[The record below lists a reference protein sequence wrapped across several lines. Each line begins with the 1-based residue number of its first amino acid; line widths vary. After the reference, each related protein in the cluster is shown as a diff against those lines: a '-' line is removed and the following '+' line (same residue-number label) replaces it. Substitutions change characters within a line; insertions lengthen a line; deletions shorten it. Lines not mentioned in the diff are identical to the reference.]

1 MNGSS
6 HQLRRVGLL
15 KSFIAN
21 NKLLVALLFS
31 ITGNIIAWFHMN
43 AQFRWEWAKS
53 QWWIL
58 FAGIPISYLFYYS
71 TRMFYSYFGD
81 YWSVRPIGFGIATL
95 TFGMMTALVLH
106 EVPSLKIWIS
116 LILAVVII
124 LLNVSN
130 TIDKVN

>member
-21 NKLLVALLFS
+21 NKLLIALLFS
-31 ITGNIIAWFHMN
+31 IIGNIIAWFHMN

-95 TFGMMTALVLH
+95 TFGAMTALVLH
-106 EVPSLKIWIS
+106 EVPNQRIIVS
-116 LILAVVII
+116 LILACVILYI
-124 LLNVSN
+124 NLSVH
-130 TIDKVN
+130 IK

>member
-31 ITGNIIAWFHMN
+31 IIGNIIAWFHMN

-58 FAGIPISYLFYYS
+58 LVGIPISYLFYYS
-71 TRMFYSYFGD
+71 TRMFYELFGQ
-81 YWSVRPIGFGIATL
+81 YWTVRPIGFGVATL
-95 TFGMMTALVLH
+95 TFGILTAVFLKEL
-106 EVPSLKIWIS
+106 PSFKIWIS